1 MQEGQWSDMGML
13 IQTMMLLAR
22 ERGLHTCPQEAWAI
36 WAPTVKEYLGI
47 PDSHIFFCGL
57 ALGYADP
64 DASVNS
70 LESPR
75 APMDEVVTYLGFKRC
90 LQQAYFGFWSLWRL
104 ALSAMESAGHCMRAK
119 IKSGFGDA
127 RLCAAFFAYG
137 LFGHRQ
143 SRQRR
148 CAAGTAP

>member
-1 MQEGQWSDMGML
+1 ML

-36 WAPTVKEYLGI
+36 WAPTVKEYLCI

-75 APMDEVVTYLGFKRC
+75 APMDEVVTYLGF
-90 LQQAYFGFWSLWRL
+90 
-104 ALSAMESAGHCMRAK
+104 
-119 IKSGFGDA
+119 
-127 RLCAAFFAYG
+127 
-137 LFGHRQ
+137 
-143 SRQRR
+143 
-148 CAAGTAP
+148 